1 MRAPAP
7 GGDRSAVVR
16 VAAIAALLM
25 ACQGPRVEIEW
36 TGADTGAAVL
46 PATATR
52 CGAGPVELTAIAGD
66 TGVGIVIH
74 GATPLATGRYPLTG
88 PNEAASSP
96 PAAALAARWPDSTD
110 LHAFRTAEGALEL
123 TATDKLRGTFTG
135 RAERWGGGAGE
146 ITISGAIVGVRVG
159 PCPAGEPAAD
169 TVPSQ

>member
-1 MRAPAP
+1 MSAPAP
-7 GGDRSAVVR
+7 GDARKADVR
-16 VAAIAALLM
+16 LAAIAALLM

-123 TATDKLRGTFTG
+123 SATDKLRGTFTG
-135 RAERWGGGAGE
+135 RAERWGGGTGE
-146 ITISGAIVGVRVG
+146 ITISGSIVGVRVG
-159 PCPAGEPAAD
+159 PCPASEPAAD
-169 TVPSQ
+169 SVPSR

>member
-1 MRAPAP
+1 MSAPAP
-7 GGDRSAVVR
+7 GDARKADVR
-16 VAAIAALLM
+16 LAAIAALLM

-135 RAERWGGGAGE
+135 RAERWGGGTGE
-146 ITISGAIVGVRVG
+146 ITISGSIVGVRVG
-159 PCPAGEPAAD
+159 PCPASEPAAD
-169 TVPSQ
+169 TVPSR

>member
-1 MRAPAP
+1 MNAPRP
-7 GGDRSAVVR
+7 RGTRGAVVR
-16 VAAIAALLM
+16 IAAVAGLL
-25 ACQGPRVEIEW
+25 AGCQGPRVEMEW

-52 CGAGPVELTAIAGD
+52 CGAGPVELTAFSGD